1 MINYTA
7 TKKTRLTRFQT
18 TFHYTR
24 DIDGKKGYKIEESAY
39 YDHFD
44 HCNEFNRHPLKF
56 SWRCINPE
64 LAKAFRLFS
73 TEILNNTKHKG
84 RVLIKLKSLRKQL
97 LAILPLYS
105 EPIEEIKKI
114 KTQKSK

>member
-39 YDHFD
+39 
-44 HCNEFNRHPLKF
+44 
-56 SWRCINPE
+56 
-64 LAKAFRLFS
+64 
-73 TEILNNTKHKG
+73 
-84 RVLIKLKSLRKQL
+84 
-97 LAILPLYS
+97 
-105 EPIEEIKKI
+105 
-114 KTQKSK
+114 